1 MYRLLQLLWLLGV
14 VVLFLMGYLAY
25 GLAAMLVLLWFRI
38 LNMEKLLYEQS
49 DISNALLQV
58 LSSNVS
64 PEVKEQ
70 EAYALIK
77 RVNDARA
84 ERLKK
89 DSMHRMRNFGLKKGD
104 AGWVD

>member
-64 PEVKEQ
+64 PKVKEQ
-70 EAYALIK
+70 ESYALIK
-77 RVNDARA
+77 RVETLAQNDSR
-84 ERLKK
+84 RT
-89 DSMHRMRNFGLKKGD
+89 GCTG
-104 AGWVD
+104 